1 MPSPSI
7 DHLKAI
13 HAAAAELLKTHATYK
28 PLLDDPPA
36 IIDGATAGAWCAVA
50 MALAQLEPAA
60 QS

>member
-36 IIDGATAGAWCAVA
+36 IIDGATAHWCAVA